1 MSLHEIVR
9 WPDPRLATACK
20 PVAKITPEIRKLAND
35 MLETMYAAPGRGL
48 AAPQVGVLSR
58 VFVMDTTWKDGT
70 RDPMVFV
77 NPEILTASEERA
89 TLAEGCLS
97 IPGVSVEVTRSL
109 RVRLRWTDLEG
120 QRCERAFDGFPAACV
135 QHEMDHLDGI
145 VTLDRVDADTR
156 ARILS
161 DYNPQSA

>member
-1 MSLHEIVR
+1 MSLREIVR
-9 WPDPRLATACK
+9 WPDTRLATVCE
-20 PVAKITPEIRKLAND
+20 PVAEVTPAVRTLASD
-35 MLETMYAAPGRGL
+35 MLETMYHAPGRGL
-48 AAPQVGVLSR
+48 AAPQIGVLSR
-58 VFVMDTTWKDGT
+58 LFVMDTTWKDGT

-77 NPEILTASEERA
+77 NPEILSAGEERA

-120 QRCERAFDGFPAACV
+120 HECERAFDGFPAACV

-145 VTLDRVDADTR
+145 VTLDRVDAHTR
-156 ARILS
+156 ARILA
-161 DYNPQSA
+161 DYHPQPA

>member
-9 WPDPRLATACK
+9 WPDPRLATVCK
-20 PVAKITPEIRKLAND
+20 PVAKITPEIRTLAND
-35 MLETMYAAPGRGL
+35 MLETMYGAPGRGL

-58 VFVMDTTWKDGT
+58 VFVMDTAWKDGA
-70 RDPMVFV
+70 REPMVFV
-77 NPEILTASEERA
+77 NPEILTTSHEQA

-109 RVRLRWTDLEG
+109 RVRLRWTDLGG

-156 ARILS
+156 ARILT
-161 DYNPQSA
+161 DYDPQPA